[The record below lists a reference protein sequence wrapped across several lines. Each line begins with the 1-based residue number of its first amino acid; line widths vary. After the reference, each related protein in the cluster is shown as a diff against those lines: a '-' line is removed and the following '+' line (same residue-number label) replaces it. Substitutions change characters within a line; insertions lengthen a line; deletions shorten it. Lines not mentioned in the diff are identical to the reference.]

1 MPLIFGDDGGE
12 LGQLGH
18 LMPRRR
24 RIERP
29 RFLRQGRLAMSARRR
44 HVLHEFVDA
53 LRRQQH
59 LQMRR
64 MPRLTARFLASWLLG
79 RPLGQ
84 RRCRPWRRRQL
95 GQVVQPR
102 LQLGHLGFQDGQAS
116 IPLTTT
122 WTFGLIHAARLLT
135 APPSSCASFYLNG
148 HTTGERL
155 LLLVDQNQSS
165 VLQSVRPLFNVG
177 ASQPRWSVMEDD
189 APWRCQNGRPHGR
202 NQWPRYTPHSGRN
215 PR

>member
-1 MPLIFGDDGGE
+1 MSANRFRNGHLRDFAAARTGAAMPLIFGDDGGE

-29 RFLRQGRLAMSARRR
+29 RFLRQGRLAMTARRR

-84 RRCRPWRRRQL
+84 RRCRPWRRRRL

-135 APPSSCASFYLNG
+135 APPSRCASFYLNG

-155 LLLVDQNQSS
+155 SFFFG
-165 VLQSVRPLFNVG
+165 LFNVLRLLMLRLPLSPLRG
-177 ASQPRWSVMEDD
+177 HFLKTPR
-189 APWRCQNGRPHGR
+189 
-202 NQWPRYTPHSGRN
+202 
-215 PR
+215 